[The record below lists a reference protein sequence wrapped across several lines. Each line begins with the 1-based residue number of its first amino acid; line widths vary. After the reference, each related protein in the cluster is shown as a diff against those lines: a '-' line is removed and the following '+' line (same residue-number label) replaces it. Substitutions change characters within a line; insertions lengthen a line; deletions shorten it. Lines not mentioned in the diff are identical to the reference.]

1 MTRIEA
7 LACPGLAGPDSVAW
21 KINSEIALLLGWGR
35 AILMQFA
42 HPLVAAGVAEHSL
55 FLREPTGRMRRLRHT
70 LSAMLALTFGTGEE
84 VARAGAGIN
93 AIHDRVHGRLRDGTP
108 AFPIGT
114 HYSAH
119 DPRLLT
125 WVHATLL
132 DSYFRV
138 YELYVRPLTR
148 VEKDGY
154 CAEAT
159 GMGPV
164 LGVPDGYLPANL
176 ADLDAYLSAMLASG
190 EIAVTETARRLAER
204 VVWPPAPW
212 AMRPILGLMRL
223 PTIGLLPPA
232 LREAYGFTWDARSE
246 AALHRS
252 ARLVRGVLPLVPPV
266 ARYWPAARAAGRR
279 ATGAKQSNGDV
290 SLRTSRGGREVDAS
304 KTVRSPEPA
313 LSRRV
318 EEAVEDVDYRCAGP
332 HLGAGPAR
340 PTLAER
346 GSDDTAPPAWL

>member
-1 MTRIEA
+1 MTMKGA
-7 LACPGLAGPDSVAW
+7 LGCPGWAGPDSVAW
-21 KINSEIALLLGWGR
+21 QGNSEIALLLGWGR

-55 FLREPTGRMRRLRHT
+55 FLREPKGRMRRLRHT

-93 AIHDRVHGRLRDGTP
+93 AIHDRVHGCLSEGTP
-108 AFPIGT
+108 ALPTGT
-114 HYSAH
+114 PYSAH

-138 YELYVRPLTR
+138 YELYVGPLTR
-148 VEKDGY
+148 AEKDGY

-164 LGVPDGYLPANL
+164 LGIPDGYLPANL

-190 EIAVTETARRLAER
+190 EIVVTDTARRLAET

-212 AMRPILGLMRL
+212 VMRPILGLMRL
-223 PTIGLLPPA
+223 PTIGLLPPT
-232 LREAYGFTWDARSE
+232 LREAYGFPWDDRSE
-246 AALHRS
+246 AALRRS
-252 ARLVRGVLPLVPPV
+252 ARLVRGVLPLVPPA
-266 ARYWPAARAAGRR
+266 ARYWPAARAARRR
-279 ATGAKQSNGDV
+279 ATAPKRGNGDV
-290 SLRTSRGGREVDAS
+290 PMRASRGGRETGAS
-304 KTVRSPEPA
+304 KT
-313 LSRRV
+313 
-318 EEAVEDVDYRCAGP
+318 
-332 HLGAGPAR
+332 
-340 PTLAER
+340 
-346 GSDDTAPPAWL
+346 